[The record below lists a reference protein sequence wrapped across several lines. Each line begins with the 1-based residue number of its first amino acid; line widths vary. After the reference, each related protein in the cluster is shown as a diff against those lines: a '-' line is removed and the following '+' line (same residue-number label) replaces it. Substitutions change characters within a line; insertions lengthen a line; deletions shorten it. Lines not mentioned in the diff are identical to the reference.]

1 VLVACPDGGLSAGT
15 QKRRD
20 AFFTKIAPSKE
31 WPVRLR
37 CSIFFPPACPFG
49 SAGAKV
55 EALSDLN
62 GAQRLNGLNNFNE
75 SVEGG
80 VTPGYLWAQAGGNT

>member
-15 QKRRD
+15 QKRRV
-20 AFFTKIAPSKE
+20 AFFTKIALSKDVAG
-31 WPVRLR
+31 PDKVFDFL
-37 CSIFFPPACPFG
+37 SSGVPFD
-49 SAGAKV
+49 SAGARV
-55 EALSDLN
+55 EALNDLN

-80 VTPGYLWAQAGGNT
+80 VTPGYPMGSGTGE